1 MPVVLNLVSDA
12 ESDMPVIRPT
22 VPKHQ
27 TDKNYIRGKH
37 IEDLIGDN
45 AVRVNW
51 SDRDRMIMSSHLAK
65 YRLNKGNLKQVKI
78 REILHRLGLLEYSLA
93 DTSMSY
99 HSVCVAKITSALEYR
114 LKRLHEDGHVMA
126 TFTKPYKA
134 QWKPYTRAWGED
146 DWDGNTSFVVPLE
159 SDSITSSEN
168 SDGQDLAQ
176 RMAQLSINTEQGFR
190 TASAEAQDQQR
201 LHQEQQRLATEQEL
215 AREREERLQM
225 AQQRL
230 RQELLHREQ
239 LKREYQ
245 RQQEKVARQRDNQ
258 TKHKLQQQQQQQ
270 QSTLLAPRKGLS
282 ISEWA
287 IGVNSPELMPEDS
300 LSSREW
306 EPAHSRF
313 YMEQESNPTD
323 RYLPSKKSVVC
334 AMPETIPTPI
344 QPISTTAAPIES
356 ITVKEDIDVMQNSHQ
371 KWWMQQVTALA
382 WTIRVH
388 KVDSRYD
395 TSSLQDQL
403 RRNLEEGSPW
413 STFGVMI
420 GKLCL

>member
-1 MPVVLNLVSDA
+1 
-12 ESDMPVIRPT
+12 
-22 VPKHQ
+22 
-27 TDKNYIRGKH
+27 
-37 IEDLIGDN
+37 
-45 AVRVNW
+45 
-51 SDRDRMIMSSHLAK
+51 MSSHLAK

-99 HSVCVAKITSALEYR
+99 HSACVAKIISALEYR
-114 LKRLHEDGHVMA
+114 LKQLHEDGHVM
-126 TFTKPYKA
+126 TTY
-134 QWKPYTRAWGED
+134 
-146 DWDGNTSFVVPLE
+146 
-159 SDSITSSEN
+159 SITSSEN

-176 RMAQLSINTEQGFR
+176 RMARLSINTGQGLK
-190 TASAEAQDQQR
+190 TASAEVQDQQR

-215 AREREERLQM
+215 ARKRGERLQM
-225 AQQRL
+225 AQQRQ

-239 LKREYQ
+239 LKKEYQ
-245 RQQEKVARQRDNQ
+245 RQQEKVARQREDQ
-258 TKHKLQQQQQQQ
+258 TKQQLKQLQQQQKQQQ
-270 QSTLLAPRKGLS
+270 QSTLLEPRKGLS

-313 YMEQESNPTD
+313 YMEEDSNPTD
-323 RYLPSKKSVVC
+323 RYLPRKKTVVC

-356 ITVKEDIDVMQNSHQ
+356 ITVKEDINVMQNSHQ
-371 KWWMQQVTALA
+371 KWVQQVTALA

-395 TSSLQDQL
+395 TSNLQDQL
-403 RRNLEEGSPW
+403 RRKLEEVSPW